1 MMKKE
6 IILYVKNRTINILFL
21 FLLLFCGF
29 ILYTTD
35 MQVRESYKDYNMGIN
50 YFYQV
55 FRSLYFIIPYLLGI
69 ICAVFMGQEY
79 MYQTIHIRNCHQNI
93 TRVNCRK
100 LIIQWII
107 AFATVLLVTGEG
119 VFFMRSIHLSFL
131 INCTAALLIYSLLFI
146 NIAAV
151 ISLLTRSEIWTILS
165 IAIFW
170 VVELRFSL
178 FFMPKSQFM
187 SFVQDQYMNMNIT
200 SVEISSSLGI
210 VLIIWLAS
218 LFIFLVLSTYRYKK
232 RIVPKHKTG
241 GDLL

>member
-1 MMKKE
+1 MKKE

-35 MQVRESYKDYNMGIN
+35 MQVRESFEGHNMGIN

-55 FRSLYFIIPYLLGI
+55 FQSLYFIFPYLSGI

-79 MYQTIHIRNCHQNI
+79 VYQTRHIRNCHQNI

-100 LIIQWII
+100 LILQWIV
-107 AFATVLLVTGEG
+107 AFFTVLFITGAG
-119 VFFMRSIHLSFL
+119 LFFMRSVHTSFI
-131 INCTAALLIYSLLFI
+131 INCTFAILIYALLFI

-165 IAIFW
+165 IVILW
-170 VVELRFSL
+170 ILELRFSL

-187 SFVQDQYMNMNIT
+187 SFIQDQYMNRNIT
-200 SVEISSSLGI
+200 SVEISASLGI

-218 LFIFLVLSTYRYKK
+218 FIIFLLLSTHRSKK
-232 RIVPKHKTG
+232 M
-241 GDLL
+241 